1 MVISGAASRK
11 TEARLLR
18 CFSFFVV
25 PKQLL
30 KKWTEQEIFCF
41 QSSIL
46 IKYIV
51 EYLELIYA
59 FLKTRIDLV
68 FQQPTLQ
75 PNTVGP
81 TQTFCYRNTKF
92 SELTRS
98 AHCYKS
104 GKVHLWEEES
114 CTSILLAR
122 YIN

>member
-11 TEARLLR
+11 TKAQFLL

-25 PKQLL
+25 SKQLL
-30 KKWTEQEIFCF
+30 KKQTEQEIFCF

-46 IKYIV
+46 IKYII
-51 EYLELIYA
+51 EYLELISA
-59 FLKTRIDLV
+59 FLKIDSA
-68 FQQPTLQ
+68 FQQPMLQ
-75 PNTVGP
+75 PSSVGP
-81 TQTFCYRNTKF
+81 TQAFCYRNAKF
-92 SELTRS
+92 SQLPCS
-98 AHCYKS
+98 AHCYRS